1 MEAGSLSKMLMRERL
16 LPVWKGGLIVLLVIL
31 AYFPALHGDFLWD
44 DDTYISANNTLRSL
58 ASFQDIWAKLGATE
72 QYYPL
77 TFTLFWIGYHLWG
90 LNPFGYHLLTLS
102 LHCVTSLLLWQ
113 VLVRLR
119 VRGAFLAGAIFA
131 LHPVCVMSV
140 AWMTELKNT
149 LSGALALAAGWAYL
163 RFAGLG
169 VYEGGNGSEKK
180 VVQVDWRFYALALG
194 FFQLAL
200 LAKTAVSFLPVTL
213 FLILWWQ
220 RERLCW
226 RDLWPLL
233 PMLGMAMVMGQ
244 VTSYVEQHS
253 GGASGAQFNIGLPE
267 RVLISGRSF
276 WFYLGKI
283 FIPWQLTFIYPRWQM
298 NAGAWWQYLY
308 PAATLGL
315 LWGLWKM
322 RRRFG
327 KGPFAA
333 MLHFYI
339 STSFLILILVLY
351 MTRYSFVSD
360 HWQYFGCMSVMALA
374 AAGISR
380 VLSPF
385 EERSPFL
392 KPALYGTL
400 LLTLGV
406 LSWRQAEIYRDNET
420 LWHDTLSKNPECW
433 LAHNN
438 LGIYL
443 YREGHLAE
451 AIEHYH
457 KAIQINPDR
466 YDAYY
471 SLGAALAD
479 EGRWDEAIENY
490 RKAIQLYPNYAYA
503 FNNLGNALA
512 ATGQLDGAV
521 RSYRRAVQIAPTY
534 STALNNLGVLLAAQG
549 QFHEAIQSYHRA
561 IQSNPKNSDPHVNLG
576 ITFGQLGRTR
586 EAVVQYREALKL
598 DPDLTTALNN
608 LAWALATSSDDQL
621 RNGDEAIRLAEHA
634 CELTRY
640 TQPWFVGT
648 LAAAY
653 AEAGRFPEAITT
665 AEKAVQ
671 LATTAGNQQLAA
683 ENRRLLE
690 LYRASKPYHEPSPT
704 QP

>member
-1 MEAGSLSKMLMRERL
+1 MSIRERMR
-16 LPVWKGGLIVLLVIL
+16 PVWQGGLIVLLVVL

-90 LNPFGYHLLTLS
+90 LNTFGYHLLTLS
-102 LHCVTSLLLWQ
+102 MHCVTSVLLWQ
-113 VLVRLR
+113 VLLRLR

-131 LHPVCVMSV
+131 LHPVSVMSA

-149 LSGALALAAGWAYL
+149 LSGALALSAGWAYL

-169 VYEGGNGSEKK
+169 VYDGGNGSGKK
-180 VVQVDWRFYALALG
+180 VVQVDWRFYALALAL
-194 FFQLAL
+194 FQMAL

-233 PMLGMAMVMGQ
+233 PMLGMAIAMGQ

-253 GGASGAQFNIGLPE
+253 GGASGAQFNIGFPE

-283 FIPWQLTFIYPRWQM
+283 FIPWQLTFIYPRWHM
-298 NAGAWWQYLY
+298 NASAWWQYLY
-308 PAATLGL
+308 PAATFGL

-333 MLHFYI
+333 MFHFYI
-339 STSFLILILVLY
+339 STSFLILVLVLF

-360 HWQYFGCMSVMALA
+360 HWQYFGCMSVIALA

-380 VLSPF
+380 GLSQF
-385 EERSPFL
+385 AKRSSFL

-406 LSWRQAEIYRDNET
+406 LSWRQAEIYRDKET
-420 LWHDTLSKNPECW
+420 LWRDTLSKNPECW

-438 LGIYL
+438 LGVML
-443 YREGHLAE
+443 KKQGHVEEALEHYRQAIQISPDYFESWNNLGVALADTGQFNE
-451 AIEHYH
+451 AIKDYR
-457 KAIQINPDR
+457 KAIQINPK
-466 YDAYY
+466 YF
-471 SLGAALAD
+471 
-479 EGRWDEAIENY
+479 E
-490 RKAIQLYPNYAYA
+490 
-503 FNNLGNALA
+503 
-512 ATGQLDGAV
+512 
-521 RSYRRAVQIAPTY
+521 
-534 STALNNLGVLLAAQG
+534 ALNNLGVSLAAVG
-549 QFHEAIQSYHRA
+549 QYDEAIEAYREAIQINPNFPGALINLGTALVAKGQVSEAIGNYRQA
-561 IQSNPKNSDPHVNLG
+561 IQINPDSAG
-576 ITFGQLGRTR
+576 
-586 EAVVQYREALKL
+586 
-598 DPDLTTALNN
+598 ALNN
-608 LAWALATSSDDQL
+608 LAWTLATTLDDRL
-621 RNGDEAIRLAEHA
+621 RNGDEAVHLAERA
-634 CELTRY
+634 CELTHYRD
-640 TQPWFVGT
+640 PSLIGT

-653 AEAGRFPEAITT
+653 AESGRFEDAVAT
-665 AEKAVQ
+665 ARKAHDLALKLGRQKLALKDQELLQ
-671 LATTAGNQQLAA
+671 LF
-683 ENRRLLE
+683 ENHQP
-690 LYRASKPYHEPSPT
+690 YREIPGQSD
-704 QP
+704 